1 MAFTDLA
8 LRVSGVLILVQGL
21 ALGCL
26 VGSRWRNEGNL
37 SLAFLLSLLGFYG
50 LANLAWSGDV
60 PPPIRSLAAILG
72 SEIALYGPLMWRY
85 SQAALA
91 AGKKRHIPYAL
102 HFIPAIALT
111 AIYAISY
118 FILGPWKFDQLASEV
133 FEGGGPLW
141 VRCLEAAKLA
151 QGLAYA
157 IAVVVLWYRNRSGL
171 RRWADRKSRVRW
183 LRALAITYAG
193 NWIIALGGN
202 ALRWILP
209 AGPAFSL
216 GLLLSQAAAILA
228 FLYALGFFAL
238 RFPSVLDPRDA
249 RDAIRRALRLPDGF
263 AEETLLRL
271 ERARAQG
278 AFADPDLDLPR
289 LAASLGLHA
298 NELSFVVND
307 SLGVGFREYLN
318 SARLEAF
325 LERRKT
331 GSARSILDGALD
343 CGFASKTSFLRAF
356 RAAYGSTPSEYLKRL
371 SG

>member
-8 LRVSGVLILVQGL
+8 LRVSGVLILFQGL

-37 SLAFLLSLLGFYG
+37 SLAALLSLLGIHG
-50 LANLAWSGDV
+50 LAILAWNGEA
-60 PPPIRSLAAILG
+60 PPAIRSLVAILG

-85 SQAALA
+85 SLAALA
-91 AGKKRHIPYAL
+91 AGKKRRMPFAI
-102 HFIPAIALT
+102 HFLPAVALT
-111 AIYAISY
+111 AAYAISY
-118 FILGPWKFDQLASEV
+118 FVLGPAEFDLLVSEV
-133 FEGGGPLW
+133 FKGGGPLW
-141 VRCLEAAKLA
+141 VRCLESAKLA

-157 IAVVVLWYRNRSGL
+157 VAVVVLWYRNRSGL
-171 RRWADRKSRVRW
+171 RRWADRRSRVRW

-209 AGPAFSL
+209 AGPAFALGSL
-216 GLLLSQAAAILA
+216 LPQAAAILA

-249 RDAIRRALRLPDGF
+249 RDAIRRALRLPEGF
-263 AEETLLRL
+263 AEETLRRL

-278 AFADPDLDLPR
+278 AFADPELDLPR
-289 LAASLGLHA
+289 LAAALGLHA

-331 GSARSILDGALD
+331 GSGRSILDDALD
-343 CGFASKTSFLRAF
+343 CGFASKTGFLRAF
-356 RAAYGSTPSEYLKRL
+356 RAAYGTTPTEYLKRL
-371 SG
+371 PG